1 MEDKEKKMTDEKRI
15 ELIVKVDELKGYV
28 RFVCNIKFEQK
39 EKIMEMLADIYE
51 TLKGK

>member
-1 MEDKEKKMTDEKRI
+1 MTDEKRI

-28 RFVCNIKFEQK
+28 RFACNIKFEQK

>member
-1 MEDKEKKMTDEKRI
+1 MTKDNFEDKKT

-28 RFVCNIKFEQK
+28 RYACNIKFEQK
-39 EKIMEMLADIYE
+39 EKIMEMLDSIYK